1 MDGMDALRGLAGDYM
16 GGLAK
21 RAKASKVYAGFQ
33 MIGLEL
39 ANILSD
45 RAHTPLYIRL
55 AKTHPDHAQ
64 LMILAKDIAGKP
76 SVTNKGA
83 YFMKALSN
91 KDKGYDGWKKDTPRN
106 Q

>member
-1 MDGMDALRGLAGDYM
+1 MDGMDAF
-16 GGLAK
+16 GGLVGNYGDRLAE

-45 RAHTPLYIRL
+45 RAHTPLYIKL